1 MNKLVFFFF
10 LIFNLTY
17 SQVKYSIYDSQTKL
31 PISYANIWKEK
42 MLYISTDSLGEF
54 VVKDKD
60 LKDNFKITAIGYNDT
75 IIQLNENN
83 IYIKSSKILLD
94 EVRIIKRKNEKAVKI
109 GKAKRGDTV
118 YGVQYDAKN
127 GKCAKYFLN
136 QNDGITFLNKIK
148 FVALTSDKNRI
159 VNLVFYSVGINGEP
173 KEILNTENKIIQFK
187 KGNHTIEVDVCDLN
201 IEFPKE
207 GIFVVI
213 QHLLLE
219 QNKNYAKPY
228 YPNAF
233 VYEPCIW
240 VDYCDEY
247 KDTWYFKDDK
257 WEKNNRFSINME
269 ISISN

>member
-10 LIFNLTY
+10 LIFHLTY

-42 MLYISTDSLGEF
+42 ILYTSSDSLGEF
-54 VVKDKD
+54 IVKDKD
-60 LKDNFKITAIGYNDT
+60 LKNNFKITAIGFNDT
-75 IIQLNENN
+75 IIKLNENN
-83 IYIKSSKILLD
+83 IYIRPSKILLD
-94 EVRIIKRKNEKAVKI
+94 EVKIIKRKNAKTVKI

-127 GKCAKYFLN
+127 AECAKYFSN
-136 QNDGITFLNKIK
+136 QNNGITFLIK
-148 FVALTSDKNRI
+148 LKFYVQTSDKNRI
-159 VNLVFYSVGINGEP
+159 VNLVFYSVGTNGEP
-173 KEILNTENKIIQFK
+173 KEILNSENKIIHFK
-187 KGNHTIEVDVCDLN
+187 KGNYIIEVDVSDLN

-213 QHLLLE
+213 QYLLLE

-233 VYEPCIW
+233 VYEPLIG
-240 VDYCDEY
+240 VNYCNEY
-247 KDTWYFKDDK
+247 KDTWYLEDDK

-269 ISISN
+269 ISTSN